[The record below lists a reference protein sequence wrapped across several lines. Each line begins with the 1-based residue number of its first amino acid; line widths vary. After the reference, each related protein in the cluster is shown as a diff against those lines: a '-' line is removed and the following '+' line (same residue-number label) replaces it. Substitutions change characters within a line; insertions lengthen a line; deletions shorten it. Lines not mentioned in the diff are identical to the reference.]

1 VAVSSTPPYLFGD
14 LLALAR
20 QSWVRQM
27 AAGLAARG
35 YADYRQSDAAVMRI
49 LLRRALPVGR
59 LALVLGVTRQAA
71 RKVAEGLEQRNLAM
85 TERDPADSRK
95 LNVVLT
101 PAGHAYANAVT
112 EVLHTLNREL
122 AQRVDPGQLAAAD
135 AVLRAAVTDPEI
147 RQRAARIPAPSA

>member
-1 VAVSSTPPYLFGD
+1 LFGD

-35 YADYRQSDAAVMRI
+35 YDDYRQSDAAVMRI
-49 LLRRALPVGR
+49 LYRRPLPVGR

-71 RKVAEGLEQRNLAM
+71 RKVAEGLEQRDLAR
-85 TERDPADSRK
+85 TERDSDDSRK

-101 PAGHAYANAVT
+101 PVGKAYAQAVT
-112 EVLHTLNREL
+112 AVLHALNREL
-122 AQRVDPGQLAAAD
+122 AQRVDAGQLTAAD
-135 AVLRAAVTDPEI
+135 AVLRAAITDPDI
-147 RQRAARIPAPSA
+147 HQRATRIQAPPA